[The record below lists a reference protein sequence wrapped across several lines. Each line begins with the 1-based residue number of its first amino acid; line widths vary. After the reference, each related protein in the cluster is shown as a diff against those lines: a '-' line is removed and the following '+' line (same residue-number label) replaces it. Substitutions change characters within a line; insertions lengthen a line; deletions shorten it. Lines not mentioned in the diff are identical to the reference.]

1 MGKGG
6 TFCKKVPPFPM
17 PLSPQKLGGGGVK
30 ITINIWLYTLEKVSV
45 NRRIRGRNSHKCA
58 ICCCRD
64 NRKSATSYNGNKHR
78 TVIRR
83 SKNKL
88 QIVILCIEIFNTYI
102 KFADK
107 ISVFSLFPPL
117 YSTLLEKG
125 CGEKHFSPKRFF
137 PHIYFSYTKKNYFI
151 TTPLAMRYFT

>member
-1 MGKGG
+1 M
-6 TFCKKVPPFPM
+6 
-17 PLSPQKLGGGGVK
+17 K
-30 ITINIWLYTLEKVSV
+30 ITIKSLRSRGEGGAK
-45 NRRIRGRNSHKCA
+45 RRIRGGNSRVSAILCSRNSHKCA

-83 SKNKL
+83 GKNKL

-107 ISVFSLFPPL
+107 ISVFSLFSPPPVL
-117 YSTLLEKG
+117 NTFGKEVWGKTLFTK
-125 CGEKHFSPKRFF
+125 KVF
-137 PHIYFSYTKKNYFI
+137 PHIYFSYTKKIISLQRRWRCGILRKECRQFPAA
-151 TTPLAMRYFT
+151 TRWLL

>member
-1 MGKGG
+1 MGKILGKG
-6 TFCKKVPPFPM
+6 DFFAKSSPFPM
-17 PLSPQKLGGGGVK
+17 PLSPQKLGGGEWCVK
-30 ITINIWLYTLEKVSV
+30 ITIKSLRPRREGGAK
-45 NRRIRGRNSHKCA
+45 RRIGGRNSRVSAILCSRNSYKCA

-64 NRKSATSYNGNKHR
+64 NRKSVTSYNGNKHR

-88 QIVILCIEIFNTYI
+88 QIVILCIEIFNTYT

-107 ISVFSLFPPL
+107 ISVFSLFFPPPL

-125 CGEKHFSPKRFF
+125 CGEKHFS
-137 PHIYFSYTKKNYFI
+137 
-151 TTPLAMRYFT
+151 